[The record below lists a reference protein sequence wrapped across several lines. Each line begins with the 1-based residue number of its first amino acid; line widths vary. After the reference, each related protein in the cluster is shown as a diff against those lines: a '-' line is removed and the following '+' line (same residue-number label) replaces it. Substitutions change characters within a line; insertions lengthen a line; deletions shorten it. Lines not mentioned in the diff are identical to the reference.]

1 MKKLINI
8 LTVVC
13 LALFSSAFI
22 SEDANAEVNSGKEC
36 STCQKEYAVQDAIN
50 FLEKQGTE
58 VIQDVSKKSQEKAK
72 FIVESDDTNQKGN
85 SIIST
90 YLNQGFKKAEA
101 AQTFVEFKNLE
112 DQGIIYEDI
121 MNYTIHY
128 YNGDQ
133 ETVISENIW
142 IDMKEEKILAST
154 LTSLNLNNKDGE
166 VLDTFNIGKVEKDKS
181 SNQIKAAKG
190 TTFEFN
196 GVSFACGMSGL
207 IACASMCTGLHFI
220 PGIGIAVGVT
230 CDLLC
235 GTAFAAGCSI
245 S

>member
-1 MKKLINI
+1 MKKFINI

-13 LALFSSAFI
+13 LALFSSVFI
-22 SEDANAEVNSGKEC
+22 SEDANAEINSGKEC
-36 STCQKEYAVQDAIN
+36 STCQKEDAVQDAIN

-58 VIQDVSKKSQEKAK
+58 VIQEVSKNSQEKAK

-101 AQTFVEFKNLE
+101 AQTFVEFKDLE

-128 YNGDQ
+128 YNEDQ

-166 VLDTFNIGKVEKDKS
+166 ILDTFNVGKVEKDKS
-181 SNQIKAAKG
+181 SNLVQARG
-190 TTFEFN
+190 TNFEFN

-207 IACASMCTGLHFI
+207 IACASMCVGLHFI
-220 PGIGIAVGVT
+220 PGVGLVVGGT
-230 CDLLC
+230 CDFLC
-235 GTAFAAGCSI
+235 GAAFAAGCSI